1 MSAEM
6 NEGELPEGAEGE
18 APGGDDP
25 DHERYVDLLT
35 ALCAELDLPDVQAV
49 LQSRRVEVEG
59 FSVIVD
65 HVAND
70 PQAMYI
76 QFDYGITTAGRTL
89 SIFRLMLES
98 NLLVYAQD
106 QAQLGLD
113 PDTGSTQLIVRVPMT
128 DDIDGGWLM
137 ETLTH
142 YAEHGR
148 YWKDH
153 LLQAPDDMFEA
164 ISAGDYL
171 WLRA

>member
-1 MSAEM
+1 MTPPPDTETAE
-6 NEGELPEGAEGE
+6 A
-18 APGGDDP
+18 DP
-25 DHERYVDLLT
+25 NHERYLDLLRE
-35 ALCAELDLPDVQAV
+35 LCGQLDLPDADAV
-49 LQSRRVEVEG
+49 IQSRRVEVEG
-59 FSVIVD
+59 FDVLLQ
-65 HVAND
+65 HFEND
-70 PQAMYI
+70 PSAMYI

-98 NLLVYAQD
+98 NVLVYAQD

-113 PDTGSTQLIVRVPMT
+113 PDTGSTQLIIRVPMS
-128 DDIDGGWLM
+128 DDIDGPWLA

-148 YWKDH
+148 YWRDH
-153 LLQAPDDMFEA
+153 LLQAPDEMYEA

>member
-1 MSAEM
+1 MSEDQAAAEPHPSDARFA
-6 NEGELPEGAEGE
+6 EL
-18 APGGDDP
+18 
-25 DHERYVDLLT
+25 VQ
-35 ALCAELDLPDVQAV
+35 ALCVELDLPDADAV
-49 LQSRRVEVEG
+49 LAARRVEVEG

-65 HVAND
+65 HVEND
-70 PQAMYI
+70 PDAMYI

-128 DDIDGGWLM
+128 DDIDGPWLG
-137 ETLTH
+137 ETLAH

-148 YWKDH
+148 YWRDH
-153 LLQAPDDMFEA
+153 LLQAPDEMYEA
-164 ISAGDYL
+164 ISSGEYM
-171 WLRA
+171 WLKA

>member
-1 MSAEM
+1 M
-6 NEGELPEGAEGE
+6 
-18 APGGDDP
+18 
-25 DHERYVDLLT
+25 
-35 ALCAELDLPDVQAV
+35 
-49 LQSRRVEVEG
+49 EG
-59 FSVIVD
+59 FSVVVD
-65 HVAND
+65 HVSND
-70 PQAMYI
+70 PGAMYL

-113 PDTGSTQLIVRVPMT
+113 PDTGSTQLIVRISMT
-128 DDIDGGWLM
+128 DDIDGPWLF

-148 YWKDH
+148 YWRDH
-153 LLQAPDDMFEA
+153 LLQAPDEMYEA

>member
-1 MSAEM
+1 MSDVDS
-6 NEGELPEGAEGE
+6 LPAAGTDGA
-18 APGGDDP
+18 DP
-25 DHERYVDLLT
+25 DHERYLGLVR
-35 ALCAELDLPDVQAV
+35 ALCVELDLPDADAV
-49 LQSRRVEVEG
+49 IASRRVEVEN
-59 FSVIVD
+59 FSVLLL
-65 HVAND
+65 HVEND
-70 PQAMYI
+70 PEVMYI

-98 NLLVYAQD
+98 NVLVYAQD

-128 DDIDGGWLM
+128 EDIDGRWLF

-148 YWKDH
+148 YWRDH
-153 LLQAPDDMFEA
+153 LLQAPDEMFEA

>member
-1 MSAEM
+1 MSATTIED
-6 NEGELPEGAEGE
+6 EPATDAGE
-18 APGGDDP
+18 AAPDP
-25 DHERYVDLLT
+25 DHERYVELVR
-35 ALCAELDLPDVQAV
+35 ALCVELDLPDADAV
-49 LQSRRVEVEG
+49 LASRRVEVEG
-59 FSVIVD
+59 FSVVLD
-65 HVAND
+65 HVTND
-70 PQAMYI
+70 PAAMYL

-113 PDTGSTQLIVRVPMT
+113 PDTGSTQLIVRLAMT
-128 DDIDGGWLM
+128 EDIDGPWLS

-148 YWKDH
+148 YWRDH
-153 LLQAPDDMFEA
+153 LLQAPDEMYEA

>member
-1 MSAEM
+1 MTELAHPDAPTTDAAPAEV
-6 NEGELPEGAEGE
+6 
-18 APGGDDP
+18 DP
-25 DHERYVDLLT
+25 DHERYIGLVR
-35 ALCAELDLPDVQAV
+35 ALCVELDLPDADAV
-49 LQSRRVEVEG
+49 LAARRVEVEG
-59 FSVIVD
+59 FSVVVD
-65 HVAND
+65 HVSND
-70 PQAMYI
+70 PGAMYL

-113 PDTGSTQLIVRVPMT
+113 PDTGSTQLIVRISMT
-128 DDIDGGWLM
+128 DDIDGPWLF

-148 YWKDH
+148 YWRDH
-153 LLQAPDDMFEA
+153 LLQAPDEMYEA

>member
-1 MSAEM
+1 MATPETAAPAAQQDP
-6 NEGELPEGAEGE
+6 NHQRYIEL
-18 APGGDDP
+18 
-25 DHERYVDLLT
+25 VT
-35 ALCAELDLPDVQAV
+35 ALCEQLEIPDVNAV

-59 FSVIVD
+59 FGVVLD
-65 HVAND
+65 HVTND
-70 PQAMYI
+70 PEAMYL

-113 PDTGSTQLIVRVPMT
+113 PDTGSSQLIVRVPMT
-128 DDIDGGWLM
+128 DDIDGPWLS

-148 YWKDH
+148 YWRDH
-153 LLQAPDDMFEA
+153 LLQAPDEMFEA

-171 WLRA
+171 WIKA

>member
-1 MSAEM
+1 MEDKS
-6 NEGELPEGAEGE
+6 P
-18 APGGDDP
+18 PSGGVDP
-25 DHERYVDLLT
+25 DHRRYMDLVGE
-35 ALCAELDLPDVQAV
+35 LCAELGLPGVDEV
-49 LQSRRVEVEG
+49 LKTRRLEVEG
-59 FSVIVD
+59 FSVLLD
-65 HVAND
+65 HVSND
-70 PQAMYI
+70 PMAMYI

-89 SIFRLMLES
+89 SIMRLMLES

-113 PDTGSTQLIVRVPMT
+113 PDTGSSQLIVRVPMT
-128 DDIDGGWLM
+128 PDIDGPWLS

-148 YWKDH
+148 YWRDH
-153 LLQAPDDMFEA
+153 LLQAPDEMFEA